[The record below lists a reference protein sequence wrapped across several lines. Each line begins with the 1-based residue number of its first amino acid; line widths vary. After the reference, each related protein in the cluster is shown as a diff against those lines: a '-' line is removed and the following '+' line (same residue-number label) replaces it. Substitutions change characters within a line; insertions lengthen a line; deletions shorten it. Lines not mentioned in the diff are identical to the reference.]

1 MRMSKKE
8 TTNTAFNIVNE
19 FDKNQLSDIF
29 YHYGEEKKF
38 KKNCK

>member
-1 MRMSKKE
+1 MRMSKNE
-8 TTNTAFNIVNE
+8 TTITALSIINE

-29 YHYGEEKKF
+29 YYYGEEKKF